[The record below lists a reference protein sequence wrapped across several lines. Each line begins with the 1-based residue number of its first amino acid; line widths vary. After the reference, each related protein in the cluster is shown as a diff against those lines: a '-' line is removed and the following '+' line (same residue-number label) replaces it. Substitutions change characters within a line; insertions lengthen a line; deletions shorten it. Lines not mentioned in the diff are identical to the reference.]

1 MTFIKFRSQTPTQ
14 LKENCMKIIEN
25 QEDHSISIDS
35 ESYDRLSKGTD
46 FQRSTNALGMILQI
60 TDEITQDMLAGI
72 KMPQKKKEAIRKKS
86 MVDTRKKLLRNPPP
100 NVDADALKAVCG

>member
-1 MTFIKFRSQTPTQ
+1 
-14 LKENCMKIIEN
+14 MKIVEN
-25 QEDHSISIDS
+25 QEAQTISIDR

-46 FQRSTNALGMILQI
+46 FQRSTNVLGMILQVS
-60 TDEITQDMLAGI
+60 DEMTQEMLSCI

-86 MVDTRKKLLRNPPP
+86 MVDTCKKLLRNPPP

>member
-1 MTFIKFRSQTPTQ
+1 
-14 LKENCMKIIEN
+14 MKIIEN

-60 TDEITQDMLAGI
+60 TDEITQGMLADI

-86 MVDTRKKLLRNPPP
+86 MSDTRKRLLINPPL
-100 NVDADALKAVCG
+100 NIDADALKAVCG

>member
-1 MTFIKFRSQTPTQ
+1 
-14 LKENCMKIIEN
+14 MKIVEN
-25 QEDHSISIDS
+25 QEAQTISIDR

-46 FQRSTNALGMILQI
+46 FQRSTNALGMILQV

-86 MVDTRKKLLRNPPP
+86 MADTRKRLLRNPPP
-100 NVDADALKAVCG
+100 NIDADALFAVCG

>member
-1 MTFIKFRSQTPTQ
+1 
-14 LKENCMKIIEN
+14 MKIIES

-72 KMPQKKKEAIRKKS
+72 KMPQKKEAIRKKS

>member
-1 MTFIKFRSQTPTQ
+1 
-14 LKENCMKIIEN
+14 
-25 QEDHSISIDS
+25 
-35 ESYDRLSKGTD
+35 
-46 FQRSTNALGMILQI
+46 MILQI

-86 MVDTRKKLLRNPPP
+86 IVDTCKKLLRNPPP

>member
-1 MTFIKFRSQTPTQ
+1 
-14 LKENCMKIIEN
+14 MKIIEN
-25 QEDHSISIDS
+25 QEDHSISIDN

-60 TDEITQDMLAGI
+60 TDEIAQDMLAGI

-86 MVDTRKKLLRNPPP
+86 MSDTRKRLLINPPL
-100 NVDADALKAVCG
+100 NIDADALKAVCG

>member
-14 LKENCMKIIEN
+14 LKENYMKIVEN
-25 QEDHSISIDS
+25 QEAQTISIDR

-46 FQRSTNALGMILQI
+46 FQRSTNVLGMILQVS
-60 TDEITQDMLAGI
+60 DEMTQEMLSCI

>member
-1 MTFIKFRSQTPTQ
+1 
-14 LKENCMKIIEN
+14 MKIIES

-46 FQRSTNALGMILQI
+46 FQRSTNALGMSLQI

-86 MVDTRKKLLRNPPP
+86 MVDTRKKLLRNPPS
-100 NVDADALKAVCG
+100 NVVADALKAVCG

>member
-1 MTFIKFRSQTPTQ
+1 
-14 LKENCMKIIEN
+14 MKIVEN
-25 QEDHSISIDS
+25 QEAQTISIDR

-46 FQRSTNALGMILQI
+46 FQRSTNVLGMILQV

-86 MVDTRKKLLRNPPP
+86 MADTRKRLLRNPPP
-100 NVDADALKAVCG
+100 NIDADALFAVCG

>member
-1 MTFIKFRSQTPTQ
+1 
-14 LKENCMKIIEN
+14 MKIIES

-86 MVDTRKKLLRNPPP
+86 MVDTCKKLLRNPPP